1 MYLCGIC
8 NTQSKPGEKAT
19 RVVTE
24 RRTVTYPAIEKAHK
38 YRDQMGREV
47 VKDDPGGEGIE
58 IVKEVLAHERCAAK
72 ARAASA

>member
-8 NTQSKPGEKAT
+8 NTQSKPGEKAH

-24 RRTVTYPAIEKAHK
+24 RRMAKYPAVLKAHK
-38 YRDQMGREV
+38 YRDSMGREV
-47 VKDDPGGEGIE
+47 VRDDPGGEGIE

-72 ARAASA
+72 AKAASA